1 MISIERY
8 FTCRITIN
16 RAFYLSLT
24 IKRTKMGNNKVLVAV
39 KDRSL
44 FDELSNFFIDLG
56 FQIISFEMELD
67 VVDNRQIVFFVV
79 DKPEAQK
86 LLPYI
91 MIRKKRSETVLPA
104 LIFLPDTEDPVKWLE
119 NGFDDF
125 LFYGDSSELNLV
137 KLKKWASA
145 LKQQQNTIERRESL
159 LGIVAHSLKSP
170 IVIIDQDGIIVA
182 VNQVAIDVFGVDI
195 SKVVGSHWTKFT
207 PEEYKK
213 QLEKIY
219 EEIGK
224 GNVSESKCFEFKFK
238 DKVKREK
245 VWQVLVNVD
254 PVSQQFVITMQDIQP
269 VVDSHQ
275 ALLQSEQKF
284 LSAVESVNEAFSV
297 ATMDGIYV
305 DVNTYF
311 LNRLGFS
318 RDEIIG
324 KNDAD
329 LGIWQNLSERDRFIS
344 ALLKDGFVK
353 EMKVVFKDKSG
364 NLIHGIIS
372 GRTILLND
380 KKFVFSSVKDITL
393 LKDMQVVSHIL
404 DNIKEFCV
412 SGFDEQRL
420 FVMVEHEFRK
430 FSWLNGSEIYVYK
443 KENDIIYGFQNGA
456 VINTEV
462 GKTDRLLLNEVENKK
477 SMVAY
482 TRDEI
487 LTITGL
493 ENDANLPVLW
503 IGFPLISPNR
513 YFGSLFVK
521 CKSKSLKNNK
531 QALSLISDIA
541 KEVSFFLEGEK
552 TENEFVV
559 IRHALDSAASAVVI
573 TDIDGSIIWV
583 NKAFTTLTGYSFKEA
598 IGQNPRIL
606 KSGKHPES
614 FYKKLW
620 DTVLSGKVWKKEIIN
635 KRKDGTLYQEE
646 NTITPVLDKNGNIS
660 RFIAIKQDITKRK
673 KFEEDLKTHLKKQ
686 QILNNILSYYV
697 TEGASN
703 LKSIIQF
710 YLTEIGSF
718 VKADRMCLTEYDAEK
733 VEWSRMYQW
742 SANHDE
748 KHILSG
754 LDENELEMV
763 KTWFSQ
769 KVEKSSKI
777 CSFSTKQVEDESL
790 KSLFQKKQI
799 GTLVC
804 FPLFYEDRRI
814 GFTGFIFSDPD
825 YKMSDD
831 EVNLMDIFSYIII
844 NIWLRNAS
852 MKELEGAK
860 QKAEEAV
867 RLKTS
872 FLANMNHEIRTPMN
886 AVMGFSDLMMEAS
899 CDEKDD
905 YSKIILKSAK
915 QLLKLIDNV
924 IFLSRLQ
931 SEKLPVTLSECKP
944 AEIIDTV
951 FQMFL
956 VSDENVNNLDLR
968 ITFPGN
974 LKDFSFVSDVDK
986 IQQVLTN
993 FVSNALKYTLSGHV
1007 EIGFAVAND
1016 KVRFFVK
1023 DTGKGIAKDEA
1034 LKVFDAFYRTSDV
1047 MFSSI
1052 RGTGLG
1058 LNIAKELVE
1067 TMGGEIGVDTE
1078 LNRGSEF
1085 YFTLPYKPS
1094 DEKRGR
1100 INAKQRT
1107 SVGWNDLKVLVAE
1120 DNDESFFYLKVL
1132 LEKRVKI
1139 LDRADDGLQAIKMAM
1154 ENDYDLIL
1162 MDIKMPELN
1171 GLDATRHIKL
1181 KKPEV
1186 KIIAQTAYAMPEE
1199 KDQALHLGCDDYIT
1213 KPVKKEV
1220 LYDIIEKKVLGGS

>member
-1 MISIERY
+1 M
-8 FTCRITIN
+8 
-16 RAFYLSLT
+16 
-24 IKRTKMGNNKVLVAV
+24 LVTV
-39 KDRSL
+39 NERSL
-44 FDELSNFFIDLG
+44 FDELNSFFTGLG
-56 FQIISFEMELD
+56 FQVVSSEMELD
-67 VVDNRQIVFFVV
+67 IAANGQIRFFVV
-79 DKPEAQK
+79 DMPEVQK
-86 LLPYI
+86 LMSYI
-91 MIRKKRSETVLPA
+91 SIQKQRSETILPA
-104 LIFLPDTEDPVKWLE
+104 LIYLPDTENPVKWLE

-125 LFYGDSSELNLV
+125 LFHGDTSGLNLV
-137 KLKKWASA
+137 KLKKWVSA
-145 LKQQQNTIERRESL
+145 QKQQQNTIERRESL

-170 IVIIDQDGIIVA
+170 IVIINQDGTIAA
-182 VNQVAIDVFGVDI
+182 VNQVAVDVFGVDM
-195 SKVVGSHWTKFT
+195 SKVIGSHWTEFT
-207 PEEYKK
+207 PAEYQK

-219 EEIGK
+219 AEIRK
-224 GNVSESKCFEFKFK
+224 GNVSESGRFEFKFK
-238 DKVKREK
+238 DRVKKEQ
-245 VWQVLVNVD
+245 VWQVSVDFD
-254 PVSQQFVITMQDIQP
+254 PVSQKFVITMQDIQP

-284 LSAVESVNEAFSV
+284 LSAVESVNEAFSIV
-297 ATMDGIYV
+297 TESGIYV
-305 DVNTYF
+305 DVNSYF
-311 LNRLGFS
+311 ISRLGYS

-324 KNDAD
+324 KDDAE
-329 LGIWQNLSERDRFIS
+329 LGIWQNLSERDRYIS
-344 ALLKDGFVK
+344 ALSKDGFVK
-353 EMKVVFKDKSG
+353 EMKVVFKDKFG
-364 NLIHGIIS
+364 NLIHGILS
-372 GRTILLND
+372 GRTILLNN
-380 KKFVFSSVKDITL
+380 KKLILSSVKDVTL
-393 LKDMQVVSHIL
+393 VEDMQVASHIL
-404 DNIKEFCV
+404 ENIKEFCV
-412 SGFDEQRL
+412 SGFDEKRL

-430 FSWLNGSEIYVYK
+430 FSWLNGSEIFVYK
-443 KENDIIYGFQNGA
+443 KEDDIIYELKNGSA
-456 VINTEV
+456 INIEP
-462 GKTDRLLLNEVENKK
+462 GKTERLLLNKVESKK
-477 SMVAY
+477 SMVAF
-482 TRDEI
+482 TRNEI

-493 ENDANLPVLW
+493 DNDANLPALW

-513 YFGSLFVK
+513 YFGSLLIK
-521 CKSKSLKNNK
+521 CKSENLKNNT
-531 QALSLISDIA
+531 QALNLVSDIA
-541 KEVSFFLEGEK
+541 KEVAFFLEGEK

-573 TDIDGSIIWV
+573 TDIDGNIIWV
-583 NKAFTTLTGYSFKEA
+583 NKAFTTLTGYPFEEA

-606 KSGKHPES
+606 KSGKHPQS
-614 FYKKLW
+614 FYKNLW
-620 DTVLSGKVWKKEIIN
+620 DTVLSGKVWSKELIN
-635 KRKDGTLYQEE
+635 KKKDGTLYQEE
-646 NTITPVLDKNGNIS
+646 NTITPVLDRNGKVS

-673 KFEEDLKTHLKKQ
+673 KFEDDLKAHLKKQ

-710 YLTEIGSF
+710 YLTEIGNF
-718 VKADRMCLTEYDAEK
+718 VKADRMCLTEYDFEK
-733 VEWSRMYQW
+733 AEWSRIHQW
-742 SANHDE
+742 SASQDE

-754 LDENELEMV
+754 LDESEVLLAKDWFLE
-763 KTWFSQ
+763 KI
-769 KVEKSSKI
+769 EKSSKI
-777 CSFSTKQVEDESL
+777 CSYSINEIENESL

-886 AVMGFSDLMMEAS
+886 AVMGFADLMMEAS

-968 ITFPGN
+968 ITFPGD

-1094 DEKRGR
+1094 DKKSEGEK
-1100 INAKQRT
+1100 AKQRT

>member
-1 MISIERY
+1 
-8 FTCRITIN
+8 
-16 RAFYLSLT
+16 
-24 IKRTKMGNNKVLVAV
+24 MGSNKVLVAV
-39 KDRSL
+39 KNQLL

-56 FQIISFEMELD
+56 FQVISFEMELD

-91 MIRKKRSETVLPA
+91 MIQKERSEAILPA
-104 LIFLPDTEDPVKWLE
+104 LIFLPDTEKPVKWLE

-125 LFYGDSSELNLV
+125 LFHKDSSALNFI
-137 KLKKWASA
+137 KLKKWVSVR
-145 LKQQQNTIERRESL
+145 KQQQNAIESRQSL
-159 LGIVAHSLKSP
+159 LNIIAHSLKSP
-170 IVIIDQDGIIVA
+170 IVIINQDGTIAA
-182 VNQVAIDVFGVDI
+182 VNQVAVDIFGVNI

-207 PEEYKK
+207 PAEYQK

-219 EEIGK
+219 SEIRK
-224 GNVSESKCFEFKFK
+224 GNITESKRFEFKFK
-238 DKVKREK
+238 DKVRKEK
-245 VWQVLVNVD
+245 VWQVSVNVD

-269 VVDSHQ
+269 VIDSHQ
-275 ALLQSEQKF
+275 ALLQSEQKY

-297 ATMDGIYV
+297 ATMGGIYV

-311 LNRLGFS
+311 LSRLGFS

-329 LGIWQNLSERDRFIS
+329 LGIWQNLSERDRYVS

-380 KKFVFSSVKDITL
+380 KKFVFSSVKDVTL
-393 LKDMQVVSHIL
+393 IKDMQVVSHIL
-404 DNIKEFCV
+404 DNVKEACV
-412 SGFDEQRL
+412 NGFNEQKL
-420 FVMVEHEFRK
+420 FEMVGHEFRK
-430 FSWLNGSEIYVYK
+430 FLWFNSSELYVYK
-443 KENDIIYGFQNGA
+443 KENDIIYGFNNGV
-456 VINTEV
+456 VINIED
-462 GKTDRLLLNEVENKK
+462 GKTDRLLLNKVENEK
-477 SMVAY
+477 SVVAF

-487 LTITGL
+487 LTIAGL
-493 ENDANLPVLW
+493 DKNTNLPMLW
-503 IGFPLISPNR
+503 MGFPLISPHR
-513 YFGSLFVK
+513 YFGSLFIK
-521 CKSKSLKNNK
+521 CKSVNLKNNR
-531 QALSLISDIA
+531 QALNLVSAIA

-552 TENEFVV
+552 IENELVV
-559 IRHALDSAASAVVI
+559 IKHALDSAASAVVI

-598 IGQNPRIL
+598 IGQNPRFL
-606 KSGKHPES
+606 KSGKHPGS

-620 DTVLSGKVWKKEIIN
+620 DTVLSGKVWKKEMIN

-646 NTITPVLDKNGNIS
+646 NTITPVLNRNGKIS

-673 KFEEDLKTHLKKQ
+673 KFEEDLKAHLKKQ

-697 TEGASN
+697 TEGAAN

-710 YLTEIGSF
+710 YLTEIGNF
-718 VKADRMCLTEYDAEK
+718 VKADRMCLVEYDAEK
-733 VEWSRMYQW
+733 VVWSRMYQW
-742 SANHDE
+742 AANHDE
-748 KHILSG
+748 MPILSG
-754 LDENELEMV
+754 LDENELELI

-777 CSFSTKQVEDESL
+777 CSFSAKQVEGESL
-790 KSLFQKKQI
+790 KSLFKKKKI

-814 GFTGFIFSDPD
+814 GFTGFIFSNPD

-831 EVNLMDIFSYIII
+831 EINLMDIFSYIII

-899 CDEKDD
+899 CKEKDD

-931 SEKLPVTLSECKP
+931 SEKLPVTLSDCKP

-968 ITFPGN
+968 MTYLGN

-993 FVSNALKYTLSGHV
+993 FVSNALKYTLSGVV
-1007 EIGFAVAND
+1007 EIGFSVENE

-1023 DTGKGIAKDEA
+1023 DTGKGIAEDEVS
-1034 LKVFDAFYRTSDV
+1034 KVFDAFYRTSDV

-1094 DEKRGR
+1094 DKNSRGEK
-1100 INAKQRT
+1100 AKQKT
-1107 SVGWNDLKVLVAE
+1107 TFGWNDLKVLIAE